1 MPLVLSLLWRYSQAF
16 RWGCSLIWGLTGEGY
31 TFKFTHMVLA
41 EFSFF
46 WDVGLRASILCW
58 LFGQFLATL
67 SPVPC
72 CMSWRL
78 LSTWQ
83 MTSPRVKVG
92 DGERGHPRQ
101 KPWSVRNLISDDK
114 LHICHIL
121 FVISKSLTQPHT
133 QGEGLQSL
141 TGWISAFLTRYKQD
155 FSVLSHGLL

>member
-1 MPLVLSLLWRYSQAF
+1 MGLQSHLRLDWGRIHFQVHSHGLGRLQFLLGCWTEGFYSLLA
-16 RWGCSLIWGLTGEGY
+16 
-31 TFKFTHMVLA
+31 V
-41 EFSFF
+41 
-46 WDVGLRASILCW
+46 
-58 LFGQFLATL
+58 GQFLATL

-83 MTSPRVKVG
+83 MTSLRVKVG

-101 KPWSVRNLISDDK
+101 KPWSVHNLISDDK
-114 LHICHIL
+114 LHFCHIL